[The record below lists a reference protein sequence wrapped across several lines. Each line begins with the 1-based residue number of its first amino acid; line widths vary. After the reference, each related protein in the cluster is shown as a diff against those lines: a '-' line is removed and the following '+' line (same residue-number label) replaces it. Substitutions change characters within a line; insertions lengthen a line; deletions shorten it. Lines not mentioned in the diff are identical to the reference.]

1 MRKEARSLKA
11 TLCFL
16 HLIPGLGLLLLET
29 KAGMPPRESGGGGS
43 AYTELWEHILSA
55 SAGSG
60 ERVDQGFSWE
70 SEHPRKISQDVDSL
84 RPPSSSGDCAD
95 ERGPLGSVLPCVL
108 CCWPPLPIQA
118 AFCFLIATPWRP
130 VSGCGRRKE
139 ARKHFGLTSTLIP
152 ALLQDSW
159 MAESK

>member
-84 RPPSSSGDCAD
+84 RPLVAAVTVRMKEGLWVQSYLVCSAA
-95 ERGPLGSVLPCVL
+95 GPHCLY
-108 CCWPPLPIQA
+108 
-118 AFCFLIATPWRP
+118 
-130 VSGCGRRKE
+130 K
-139 ARKHFGLTSTLIP
+139 
-152 ALLQDSW
+152 LLFVF
-159 MAESK
+159 